1 MNGIQVIHDSQ
12 NIKYRKPF
20 GAVESGQKVELSID
34 INKSLLVAVE
44 IVNFDGSKFN
54 MGMEK
59 RYLNNGKFR
68 YSVQINTSDA
78 LGILGYYFII
88 IDGYNR
94 VYYGNNEQHL
104 GGIGQMYNYNPVPY
118 QITVYEKSSVPEWYK
133 EGVIYQILIDRFFNG
148 NEDKS
153 INSPKKNS
161 FIYARWDDDPMYI
174 KDHSG
179 RIVRWDFFGGN
190 IKGILKKLDYI
201 KGLGANILCLSPI
214 FKSSSYHKYD
224 TGDYESI
231 DEMLGSEEEFKTL
244 CAEADKKGIK
254 IILDSVF
261 SYTSADSRYF
271 NKSGNY
277 KTIGAYQSPNSKYY
291 NWYKFM
297 TYPYKYESWWGIDT
311 RPNLNTMNEEY
322 INYIAGGEQSIIDK
336 WNDLGISGLRLNITD
351 ELPDEFIQIV
361 RDKIKSIDNNNVI
374 LGEVWEDA
382 SNKVSYSKRRR
393 YLYGKELDSV
403 TNYPL
408 RENLINFVKGYVK
421 SDTLKRRIMC
431 MYENYPK
438 ENFYRNMNII
448 GTHDTERILTVLDGQ
463 IELMKLVA
471 VIQITLP
478 GVPLIYYGDEAGL
491 AGGNDPDNRRTYP
504 WGNENKDLL
513 TFYHDL
519 IALRNKES
527 SLRRGSFKIYDTEPS
542 IFAFERSYKSEKIL
556 VIINTSG
563 REKIVKNIKVSGQY
577 EDIFDSDAKY
587 TFMNREGSV
596 TVFSRSFKILRKI

>member
-1 MNGIQVIHDSQ
+1 MNGIQVMHDSQ

-20 GAVESGQKVELSID
+20 GAVESGQNVELSID

-44 IVNFDGSKFN
+44 IVNFDGSRFN

-68 YSVQINTSDA
+68 YSVQINTSDS

-161 FIYARWDDDPMYI
+161 FIYARWNDDPMYI

-201 KGLGANILCLSPI
+201 KDLGANILCLSPV

-224 TGDYESI
+224 TGDYEAI
-231 DEMLGSEEEFKTL
+231 DEMLGTEEEFKEL

-261 SYTSADSRYF
+261 SYTSSDSKYF
-271 NKSGNY
+271 NKLGNY

-297 TYPYKYESWWGIDT
+297 TYPYRYESWWGIDT
-311 RPNLNTMNEEY
+311 RPNINTMNEDY
-322 INYIAGGEQSIIDK
+322 MNYIASGEQSIIDK
-336 WNDLGISGLRLNITD
+336 WSDLGISGWRLNITD
-351 ELPDEFIQIV
+351 ELPDEFIQNL
-361 RDKIKSIDNNNVI
+361 RKKIKSIDNNSVI

-382 SNKVSYSKRRR
+382 SNKVSYSKRRK
-393 YLYGKELDSV
+393 YIYGKELDSV

-408 RENLINFVKGYVK
+408 RENLINFIKGYIK
-421 SDTLKRRIMC
+421 SDALKRRIMC

-438 ENFYRNMNII
+438 ENFYRNMNVI

-478 GVPLIYYGDEAGL
+478 GVPLIYYGDEAGV

-504 WGNENKDLL
+504 WGNENKELI
-513 TFYHDL
+513 TFYRDL
-519 IALRNKES
+519 VGLRNKEN
-527 SLRRGSFKIYDTEPS
+527 SLRKGSFKIYDTEPS
-542 IFAFERSYKSEKIL
+542 VFAFERAYKNEKIL
-556 VIINTSG
+556 IIINISG
-563 REKIVKNIKVSGQY
+563 REKIVKNIKVSGEY
-577 EDIFDSDAKY
+577 EDIFDNKAKY
-587 TFMNREGSV
+587 SFMKREGSV
-596 TVFSRSFKILRKI
+596 TVFARSFKILRKI